1 MGVRGWEWGLGV
13 MHGLGVVENQ
23 IGGAL
28 GALGVGVS
36 RGWGSRG
43 GRGLM
48 EGVRGS
54 WGGRGVMGLGGLT
67 VVGGDGC
74 RGSRGRGGG
83 SRMG

>member
-48 EGVRGS
+48 EGGERV
-54 WGGRGVMGLGGLT
+54 LGW
-67 VVGGDGC
+67 
-74 RGSRGRGGG
+74 
-83 SRMG
+83 